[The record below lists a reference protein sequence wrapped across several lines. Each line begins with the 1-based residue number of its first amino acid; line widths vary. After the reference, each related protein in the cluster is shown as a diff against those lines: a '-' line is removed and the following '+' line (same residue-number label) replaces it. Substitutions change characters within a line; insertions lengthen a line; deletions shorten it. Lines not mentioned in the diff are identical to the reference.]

1 MRREAFYLENDRLKQ
16 IQILFAEQ
24 IADNMKTFGLSS
36 TLGRVLGIIYLNR
49 RPMTLSEL
57 SEATGMS
64 KTRMSQV
71 VREMSELGIAEK
83 VFTKGVRQDLYD
95 VERDYY
101 QLFVSLLAETW
112 RRMIRNNRRQEKR
125 IYQELTDLLAQGDLS
140 EADKKTAEDYLKESE
155 KRLNYFSWLG
165 QLIEFFDSDE
175 VFRHLPKK

>member
-1 MRREAFYLENDRLKQ
+1 LEDNRLKQ

-24 IADNMKTFGLSS
+24 IAENMSTFGLPS

-71 VREMSELGIAEK
+71 VRELAELGIAEK

-101 QLFVSLLAETW
+101 QIFISLFTETW

-125 IYQELTDLLAQGDLS
+125 IYQELTELLNKGELS
-140 EADKKTAEDYLKESE
+140 EDDQKTAEDFLQESR
-155 KRLNYFSWLG
+155 KHLDYFNWIS
-165 QLIEFFDSDE
+165 QLIEFFDDDE
-175 VFRHLPKK
+175 VFRYLPRK